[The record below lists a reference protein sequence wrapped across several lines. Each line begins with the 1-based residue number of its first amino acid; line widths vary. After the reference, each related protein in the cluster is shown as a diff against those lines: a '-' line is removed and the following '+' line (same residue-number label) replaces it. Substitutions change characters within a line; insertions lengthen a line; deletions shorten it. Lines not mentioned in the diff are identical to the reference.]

1 MNIILGLG
9 NPGKKYEQTRHN
21 VGFRII
27 DEIARQHN
35 LAWRE
40 NKKFKAEIAEG
51 PGFLLAKPL
60 TFMNESGQS
69 AAAIL
74 RFYNLVPKS
83 LFGIKKDSDL
93 SAVLTVIHDELDL
106 PFGSH
111 KLSVNSGTAGHNGI
125 ESIVSH
131 LKTKNFKRL
140 RIGIDVDGRRKMP
153 SASFVLQRFSDPEEK
168 ELERLIPELIQ
179 NLDI

>member
-1 MNIILGLG
+1 MHIIIGLG

-21 VGFRII
+21 VGFMAV
-27 DEIARQHN
+27 DEIARRHN
-35 LAWRE
+35 LAWND

-51 PGFLLAKPL
+51 NGFMLVKPQ
-60 TFMNESGQS
+60 TFMNESGRS

-74 RFYNLVPKS
+74 RFYNLVPKG
-83 LFGIKKDSDL
+83 LLGIKKDSDL

-106 PFGSH
+106 PFGTN
-111 KLSVNSGTAGHNGI
+111 KVSVNSGTAGHNGI
-125 ESIVSH
+125 ESVVSH

-153 SASFVLQRFSDPEEK
+153 GASFVLQKFSNTELK
-168 ELERLIPELIQ
+168 ELERQLPGLIQ
-179 NLDI
+179 TLEI